1 MQPVDKFMFGV
12 GILWSLFTLY
22 AIFLLFPRMDRML
35 REWEIKFGKGRTS
48 IPSRLQRVVFILL
61 TSLMTTVAFA
71 SAYHRKLDTVIGIS
85 SGTAC
90 CLMMILPGLYFALG
104 RLNKRLKKRS
114 GPEA

>member
-22 AIFLLFPRMDRML
+22 GLGMFYPPMNRWM
-35 REWEIKFGKGRTS
+35 REWEIKIGKGRTGM
-48 IPSRLQRVVFILL
+48 PTRLQRVVFILL
-61 TSLMTTVAFA
+61 TCLMTTVAFA

-90 CLMMILPGLYFALG
+90 ALMMILPGLYFALG
-104 RLNKRLKKRS
+104 LAEQAS
-114 GPEA
+114 

>member
-1 MQPVDKFMFGV
+1 MQTVDKFMFGV

-22 AIFLLFPRMDRML
+22 AICLLSPRMDRWL
-35 REWEIKFGKGRTS
+35 REWEIKFGKGRT
-48 IPSRLQRVVFILL
+48 IMPNRLQRVVFILL

-104 RLNKRLKKRS
+104 RLNKRLKKRP

>member
-22 AIFLLFPRMDRML
+22 AICMLHPRVNRRL
-35 REWEIKFGKGRTS
+35 REWEIKFGKGRTAM
-48 IPSRLQRVVFILL
+48 PTRLQRVVLILL
-61 TSLMTTVAFA
+61 TCLMTTVAFA
-71 SAYHRKLDTVIGIS
+71 SAYHRKLDTLIGIS

-90 CLMMILPGLYFALG
+90 ALMMILPGLYFALG
-104 RLNKRLKKRS
+104 RLNKRLKKRP

>member
-22 AIFLLFPRMDRML
+22 GLGMFFPPMNRRL
-35 REWEIKFGKGRTS
+35 WEWQIKRKGGKLVA
-48 IPSRLQRVVFILL
+48 PSRLQWVVFILL
-61 TSLMTTVAFA
+61 TCLMTTVAFA
-71 SAYHRKLDTVIGIS
+71 SAYHRELDTVIGIS

-90 CLMMILPGLYFALG
+90 ALMMILPGLYFALG
-104 RLNKRLKKRS
+104 WLNKRPKKRP